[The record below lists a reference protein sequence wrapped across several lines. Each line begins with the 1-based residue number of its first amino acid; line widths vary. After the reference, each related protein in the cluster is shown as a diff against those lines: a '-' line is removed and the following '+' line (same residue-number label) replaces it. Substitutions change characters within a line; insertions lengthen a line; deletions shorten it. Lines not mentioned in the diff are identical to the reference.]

1 MVQSERSVEEL
12 WLEWIMA
19 RLTTTGDGP
28 RFLPEV
34 AAVPEWFR
42 LCELGL
48 GQMQGPTVFWT
59 TQNLQ
64 RINRKNRRLF
74 ARGER
79 KARGDEDQATAER
92 RRTKWR
98 VMLKV
103 AEAARAA
110 EAA

>member
-1 MVQSERSVEEL
+1 M
-12 WLEWIMA
+12 
-19 RLTTTGDGP
+19 
-28 RFLPEV
+28 
-34 AAVPEWFR
+34 
-42 LCELGL
+42 
-48 GQMQGPTVFWT
+48 FWT
-59 TQNLQ
+59 AQNLQ

>member
-12 WLEWIMA
+12 WREWLIA

-34 AAVPEWFR
+34 AVVPEWFR

-59 TQNLQ
+59 VQNLL
-64 RINRKNRRLF
+64 RINRKNLRLF

-79 KARGDEDQATAER
+79 KARGDEEQVTAER

-98 VMLKV
+98 VMLRV